1 MTTTPEFQTL
11 LDRGAALSTD
21 EVVTHAKSR
30 DVALPYGAG
39 TMALITLDNGL
50 DHNRPNTFGPKGL
63 AALNTAID
71 EALSRDDVAALGVT
85 GKPFILAAGADLSG
99 LSGLSGRDDAKL
111 IAQLGH
117 GVFRK
122 LVDGGKPSFGFINGL
137 ALGGGLEVALNCTYR
152 TVQDSAPAVGLPEVM
167 LGLVPGWGG
176 AYLVPNL
183 VGAEKAVKLVI
194 ENPLNQGKTLS
205 GHAAY
210 EMGLADAEFS
220 GADFL
225 EQSLLWAARVLKGE
239 VTVERPEV
247 DRGEAWDAAVAK
259 GRSIADARTG
269 GASPA
274 AYRALDLIAAAK
286 NGSRDE
292 GFAAEDEAL
301 ADLIMTP
308 ELLASLYS
316 FDLVQKRAK
325 RPAGAPDKALARP
338 VTKVGIVGAGLMA
351 SQLALLFARR
361 LQVPVVLTDLDQAR
375 VDKGVGYVH
384 EEVDKLLLKG
394 RLTQDKANRLKALV
408 TGSVEKGDVFADAD
422 FVIEAVFE
430 ELGVKKKV
438 FADVERIVS
447 PECVLATNTS
457 SLSITE
463 MASELEH
470 PERVVGFHFFNPVAV
485 MPLLEIVKGEQTD
498 DATLATAFATGKA
511 LKKTTILVKD
521 SPSFIV
527 NRLLG
532 RFMGE
537 VGRIVD
543 EGTPLT
549 VADNA
554 FKGVAPM
561 PPFFLLSLVGP
572 AIALHNNETLHAA
585 FPDRFYVS
593 PNLKQ
598 LVEAGKTSVY
608 LPDFSVDPEVAE
620 IFAAPENPV
629 ELSGDE
635 VRTAVLSALAEE
647 SQLMLDE
654 GVVAAPE
661 DLDLAMITG
670 AGYSFWPKQGWDG
683 MFQVRG
689 FPVWGLFAPA
699 HVIFH
704 SGYQSYQVPFTAID
718 PDRTH
723 SSLSSSPNLHPVR
736 STVVEPMFASLKYP
750 VNLAKIDEVC
760 EAVLNDWATICDR
773 SAGAAVLHV
782 LEVEGE

>member
-1 MTTTPEFQTL
+1 MTTTPELQDL
-11 LDRGAALSTD
+11 LDRACALSKD
-21 EVVTHAKSR
+21 EVVTEAKSR
-30 DVALPYGAG
+30 DLALPLGAG
-39 TMALITLDNGL
+39 TMVLITLDNGL
-50 DHNRPNTFGPKGL
+50 DHNRPNTFGPKSL
-63 AALNTAID
+63 ASLNTALD
-71 EALSRDDVAALGVT
+71 AALDRDDVVAVGVT

-99 LSGLSGRDDAKL
+99 LSGLGGRDDAKM
-111 IAQLGH
+111 IAQIGH

-122 LVDGGKPSFGFINGL
+122 LGDGAKPTFGFINGL
-137 ALGGGLEVALNCTYR
+137 ALGGGLEVALHCTYR
-152 TVQDSAPAVGLPEVM
+152 TVQDSAPALGLPEVM

-176 AYLVPNL
+176 AWLTPNL
-183 VGAEKAVKLVI
+183 VGAETAVKLII
-194 ENPLNQGKTLS
+194 ENPLNQGKTLN
-205 GHAAY
+205 GHAAF
-210 EMGLADAEFS
+210 EAGLADAEFG

-225 EQSLLWAARVLKGE
+225 EQSLLWAAKVLTGE
-239 VTVERPEV
+239 VTVARSEV

-259 GRSIADARTG
+259 GRAVADSKTG

-274 AYRALDLIAAAK
+274 AARALDLIAAAK
-286 NGSRDE
+286 ESTRDE

-301 ADLIMTP
+301 ADLILTP
-308 ELLASLYS
+308 ELIASLYS

-325 RPAGAPDKALARP
+325 RPAGAPDKSLARP

-351 SQLALLFARR
+351 SQLALLFVRR
-361 LQVPVVLTDLDQAR
+361 LQVPVVLADLDQAR

-384 EEVDKLLLKG
+384 AEIDKLLAKG
-394 RLTQDKANRLKALV
+394 RVTQDKANRYKGLV
-408 TGSVEKGDVFADAD
+408 TGVVDKSEAFADAD

-430 ELGVKKKV
+430 EMGVKKKV
-438 FADVERIVS
+438 FADVESVVS
-447 PECVLATNTS
+447 AEAVLATNTS

-463 MASELEH
+463 MASELNH

-629 ELSGDE
+629 ELSGEE
-635 VRTAVLSALAEE
+635 VREKVLSALAEE
-647 SQLMLDE
+647 AQMMLDE

-670 AGYSFWPKQGWDG
+670 AGFSFWNG
-683 MFQVRG
+683 
-689 FPVWGLFAPA
+689 GLTMLLDREGISEK
-699 HVIFH
+699 VNDKLFH
-704 SGYQSYQVPFTAID
+704 
-718 PDRTH
+718 
-723 SSLSSSPNLHPVR
+723 
-736 STVVEPMFASLKYP
+736 
-750 VNLAKIDEVC
+750 
-760 EAVLNDWATICDR
+760 
-773 SAGAAVLHV
+773 
-782 LEVEGE
+782 

>member
-1 MTTTPEFQTL
+1 MAATLTAPELQAL
-11 LDRGAALSTD
+11 LHRGVAMAAD
-21 EVVTHAKSR
+21 EVVTEAKSR

-39 TMALITLDNGL
+39 TMVLITLDNGL
-50 DHNRPNTFGPKGL
+50 DHTRPNTFGPKSL
-63 AALNTAID
+63 AALNAALDTAL
-71 EALSRDDVAALGVT
+71 ARDDVAAIGVT
-85 GKPFILAAGADLSG
+85 GKPFILGAGADLSG
-99 LSGLSGRDDAKL
+99 VPGISNRDDAKL
-111 IAQLGH
+111 IAQIGH

-122 LVDGGKPSFGFINGL
+122 LGEGGKPSFGFVNGL
-137 ALGGGLEVALNCTYR
+137 ALGGGLEVALHCDYR
-152 TVQDSAPAVGLPEVM
+152 TVQDSAPALGLPEVM

-183 VGAEKAVKLVI
+183 IGAAGAVKLII
-194 ENPLNQGKTLS
+194 ENPLNQGKTLG
-205 GHAAY
+205 GHAAF
-210 EMGLADAEFS
+210 EAGLADAEFG

-225 EQSLLWAARVLKGE
+225 EQSLLWAAKVLTGE
-239 VTVERPEV
+239 VTVDRPEV
-247 DRGEAWDAAVAK
+247 DRGEAWDKAVAK
-259 GRSIADARTG
+259 GRSVADAKTG

-274 AYRALDLIAAAK
+274 AYRAVELIAAAK
-286 NGSRDE
+286 TATRDE
-292 GFAAEDEAL
+292 GFAAEDDAL
-301 ADLIMTP
+301 ADLILTP
-308 ELLASLYS
+308 ELKASLYS

-361 LQVPVVLTDLDQAR
+361 LEVPVVLSDLDQAR

-384 EEVDKLLLKG
+384 DEVDKLLLKD
-394 RLTQDKANRLKALV
+394 RVSHDKANRLKALV
-408 TGSVEKGDVFADAD
+408 TGVVDKSVEFADAD

-430 ELGVKKKV
+430 EMGVKKKV
-438 FADVERIVS
+438 FADLEEVVGAD
-447 PECVLATNTS
+447 CVLATNTS

-463 MASELEH
+463 MASELKN

-498 DATLATAFATGKA
+498 DATLATAFATGRK

-549 VADNA
+549 VADGA
-554 FKGVAPM
+554 FAGVAPM

-572 AIALHNNETLHAA
+572 AIALHNNETLHGA

-593 PNLKQ
+593 PNLQK
-598 LVEAGKTSVY
+598 LVASGKGSVY

-620 IFAAPENPV
+620 IFAPV
-629 ELSGDE
+629 EGAEALSAE
-635 VRTAVLSALAEE
+635 QVRERTLSALAEE
-647 SQLMLDE
+647 ARLMLDE

-670 AGYSFWPKQGWDG
+670 AGFSFWNG
-683 MFQVRG
+683 
-689 FPVWGLFAPA
+689 GLTQLLDREGISEK
-699 HVIFH
+699 VSGKLFH
-704 SGYQSYQVPFTAID
+704 
-718 PDRTH
+718 
-723 SSLSSSPNLHPVR
+723 
-736 STVVEPMFASLKYP
+736 
-750 VNLAKIDEVC
+750 
-760 EAVLNDWATICDR
+760 
-773 SAGAAVLHV
+773 
-782 LEVEGE
+782 